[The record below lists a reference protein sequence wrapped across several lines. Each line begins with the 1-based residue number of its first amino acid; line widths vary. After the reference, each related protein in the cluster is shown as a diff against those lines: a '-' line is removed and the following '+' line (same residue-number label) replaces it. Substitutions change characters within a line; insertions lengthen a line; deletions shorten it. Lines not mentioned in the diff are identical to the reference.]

1 MTTEIESGRVEI
13 DGGHLYYDKAG
24 EGPAVVLLH
33 GFGVDRRSWA
43 EQMRPF
49 AERFTVITPDL
60 RGFGLASMPDG
71 PYSHH
76 VDIALLLDHLG
87 IDQASMIGS
96 SMGARVAIDFAIVY
110 PDRTRVVV
118 SADGVPSGFVF
129 DRPPGAPRGPSR
141 EQVQQTLASLGPERS
156 ISFKA
161 MVADYTRWHRK
172 NEDPRVEIEPPAIA
186 RLGEVMAPTLVLV
199 GGDDMPDYHKAAGMF
214 SQGIARARRYVIEG
228 VGHLPNLEAP
238 EEFNRVVL
246 EFLELN
252 RRYALSR

>member
-1 MTTEIESGRVEI
+1 MTHTESGRVEV
-13 DGGHLYYDKAG
+13 DNGHLYYDKAG

-43 EQMRPF
+43 DQMGPF
-49 AERFTVITPDL
+49 AERYTVVACDL

-71 PYSHH
+71 PYRHH
-76 VDIALLLDHLG
+76 DDVALLMDHLG
-87 IDQASMIGS
+87 IEQASMVGS
-96 SMGARVAIDFAIVY
+96 SMGARVAFDFAIAY
-110 PDRTRVVV
+110 PDRTRTVV

-141 EQVQQTLASLGPERS
+141 EQFTRTLTSLGPERAAKL
-156 ISFKA
+156 KA
-161 MVADYTRWHRK
+161 IVADYTRWHRK
-172 NEDPRVEIEPPAIA
+172 NEDPRVEMNAIS
-186 RLGEVMAPTLVLV
+186 RLGEVMAPTLVIV
-199 GGDDMPDYHKAAGMF
+199 GGDDLPDYHKAADMF
-214 SQGIARARRYVIEG
+214 STGIVRARKHTIEG

-246 EFLELN
+246 EFLDLN